1 MLEPSN
7 TYNLTHLTYE
17 ELEARLV
24 AHCEPIDVTRV
35 LDAYEMARNVHEF
48 QRRNDGTPYFFH
60 ASRTVKIL
68 MDELHVYDSDIL
80 IASLLQ
86 DVLEDSDA
94 ISRTVLDYN
103 FGSYVAYVVEMLT
116 KDLKRA
122 RSQPEEV
129 DLEHVEKLKTASADC
144 VLIKLVSRLDNIR
157 CLSFN
162 LKRNPLQYLYTTF
175 ERYVPIA
182 DASDDLRLYKVAAM
196 IRAESN
202 RFLG

>member
-35 LDAYEMARNVHEF
+35 LDAYEMARNVHEY

-68 MDELHVYDSDIL
+68 MDELHVYDSDVL

-103 FGSYVAYVVEMLT
+103 FGRQGTRREVAQCKCGLCVDQVGVTSGQHPLPV
-116 KDLKRA
+116 L
-122 RSQPEEV
+122 QPQAQSTTV
-129 DLEHVEKLKTASADC
+129 PLHHVRTVHAHSGHK
-144 VLIKLVSRLDNIR
+144 
-157 CLSFN
+157 
-162 LKRNPLQYLYTTF
+162 
-175 ERYVPIA
+175 
-182 DASDDLRLYKVAAM
+182 
-196 IRAESN
+196 
-202 RFLG
+202 